1 MDSKDPER
9 KLSPSQKYLYDKV
22 FVKSRE
28 RADTTTQ
35 NIIGN
40 NIQGELTLAIE
51 KLKLS
56 RIVINVNL
64 QEKLFGIPMIDSLL
78 AAGRLYNL
86 FEIAHAMHEVNPS
99 ELRMR
104 IMLEFK
110 LYGGTRDL
118 QTVLA
123 GMSNREHPN
132 YGLLDYRNDPVGLSA
147 LGFYG
152 WYRFVLKEPAKGRS
166 TFTPADSFHITPE
179 QVFVWN
185 DISGIL
191 ATQVGID
198 KPLWFQYVNEGE
210 IPIDEYGTTSYIEAQ
225 ILGSVLLKDD
235 VEMLYYPETDRF
247 NREFFSKLKRLAE
260 EFGIKLEPY

>member
-1 MDSKDPER
+1 MESHR
-9 KLSPSQKYLYDKV
+9 RFSPSQTYLYSKV
-22 FVKSRE
+22 FSKSRG
-28 RADTTTQ
+28 RADTVIQ
-35 NIIGN
+35 NLIDDG
-40 NIQGELTLAIE
+40 IQKELALATE

-56 RIVINVNL
+56 SIVINVNL
-64 QEKLFGIPMIDSLL
+64 QERLFGIPMIDSLL

-99 ELRMR
+99 KLRMR
-104 IMLEFK
+104 VMLEFK

-152 WYRFVLKEPAKGRS
+152 WYRFVLKELVKERS

-179 QVFVWN
+179 QVFVWR
-185 DISGIL
+185 DIDGIL
-191 ATQVGID
+191 ATQMGID
-198 KPLWFQYVNEGE
+198 KPSWFQYVNEGE

-225 ILGSVLLKDD
+225 ILGNVFLKED
-235 VEMLYYPETDRF
+235 VEMLYYPETDQF
-247 NREFFSKLKRLAE
+247 NKEFFSKLKRLAE
-260 EFGIKLEPY
+260 EFEIKLEPY